1 MEGEDKK
8 SALLMTAASTFVAVV
23 VTGLVGW
30 TTGVWSQG
38 SEAIARDQIEAIAK
52 EVIAEEMMTDTGQT
66 QAEALVVIGQALVRI
81 ETKVEG
87 VEDDVA
93 DIRTAVRALA
103 GE

>member
-1 MEGEDKK
+1 MPEESKR
-8 SALLMTAASTFVAVV
+8 SALVMTGASTLVAVA

-52 EVIAEEMMTDTGQT
+52 EVIAEEMTTDEGIT
-66 QAEALVVIGQALVRI
+66 QAQALVQISQALVRI

-93 DIRTAVRALA
+93 DIRSAVRALA
-103 GE
+103 Q